1 MEAHVL
7 SLNDFS
13 RPKVF
18 NKADAEYVNIV
29 YLMLL
34 NKGTY
39 QSHPNMGLGIR
50 ERYRFDNSENLL
62 NDLRNDIR
70 NQLTQF
76 LPTINVTNV
85 ETILKDKTLGVIIYT
100 ISGVYVVAYDSDKD
114 VIDVAADYI
123 LDDL

>member
-18 NKADAEYVNIV
+18 DKADAEYVNIV

>member
-18 NKADAEYVNIV
+18 DKADAEYVNIV

-100 ISGVYVVAYDSDKD
+100 ISGVYVVVYDSDKD

>member
-18 NKADAEYVNIV
+18 DKADAEYVNIV

-50 ERYRFDNSENLL
+50 ERYRFDNNENLL